1 MNTLIVDSGST
12 KSDWVL
18 LFNNEIKEEFTLA
31 GINPIT
37 QSKSSILSILDI
49 AKQKLNTYP
58 IEAIFFYGSGCKD
71 VASLMMSEMLK
82 YCFFN
87 SEINVF
93 SDLLAAARSSCD
105 NNVGIVGILG
115 TGSHSCLSDGHQITH
130 ERASLGYLLGDEG
143 SGNYYGKELLKA
155 FFYEELSSNLKSKF
169 IECFPFISDNYLSS
183 LYSSNKVSAELAQFF
198 PFLIQ
203 NKNSVEIKKIIQKGI
218 NEFYNQRISCYKDYS
233 NWPLHIIGSVGLQLK
248 NEYIEFLSMHGF
260 NNIFFYSK
268 PIDGLIKY
276 HQHYVRN

>member
-18 LFNNEIKEEFTLA
+18 LFHDEKKEDFTLA

-37 QSKSSILSILDI
+37 QSKSSILSILEI
-49 AKQKLNTYP
+49 AKQKLIAYP
-58 IEAIFFYGSGCKD
+58 IEAIFFYGSGCKE
-71 VASLMMSEMLK
+71 VASIMMAEMLK
-82 YCFFN
+82 YCFST

-93 SDLLAAARSSCD
+93 SDLLAAARSSCE
-105 NNVGIVGILG
+105 NNEGIVCILG

-130 ERASLGYLLGDEG
+130 ERPSLGYLLGDEG
-143 SGNYYGKELLKA
+143 SGNYYGKELIKA
-155 FFYEELSSNLKSKF
+155 FFYEELNLNLKNKF
-169 IECFPFISDNYLSS
+169 IECFPFISDNYLSA
-183 LYSSNKVSAELAQFF
+183 LYSSNKVSAELGQFF

-203 NKNSVEIKKIIQKGI
+203 NKNNVEIDTIIQKGI
-218 NEFYNQRISCYKDYS
+218 KEFYNQRISYYKDYS

-248 NEYIEFLSMHGF
+248 NEYTEFLSMHGF

-268 PIDGLIKY
+268 PMDGLIKY
-276 HQHYVRN
+276 HQNYVRN